1 MALQFAIT
9 ASGTMIMQAAI
20 NLFGSEAV
28 AAFTAA
34 CKLQNLVTQGFSAM
48 GQTMATYS
56 GQISERAI
64 FHGLKREFALHF

>member
-20 NLFGSEAV
+20 NIFGSDAV

-34 CKLQNLVTQGFSAM
+34 SKLQNLVMQG
-48 GQTMATYS
+48 TD
-56 GQISERAI
+56 R
-64 FHGLKREFALHF
+64 HGA